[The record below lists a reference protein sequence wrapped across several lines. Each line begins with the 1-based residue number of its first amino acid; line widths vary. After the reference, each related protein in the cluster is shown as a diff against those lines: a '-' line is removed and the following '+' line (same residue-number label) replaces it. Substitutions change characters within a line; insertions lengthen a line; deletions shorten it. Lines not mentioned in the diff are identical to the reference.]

1 MKPKTMVL
9 MAVAVIC
16 GLGASYMTSRLLAER
31 TTESPQEVEKV
42 KILVARKSVPQG
54 TYIKEPTDWFVEK
67 EFTLGEEPKKAVRN
81 FDELKDK
88 VLSKPLS
95 AEQWVVGDDLLR
107 KEDSFNYSIPKGM
120 RALTIRVSVDTVVGG
135 FVQPNSRV
143 DVINT
148 VKGGDVGGY
157 TQTILQNMLVLA
169 IDTINKRDPEKVAIV
184 SSNVTLAVTPEEG
197 QVLSLAQQMGELRLS
212 LRPQDDQAQITV
224 RTLKPEDIR
233 TGHTKT
239 QKGGTAADEEPDA
252 PKGLG
257 IGKVPDVGMTDP
269 MTQPSEPPA
278 EPVKRKK
285 PWVLTIINSEQTTKA
300 VFLENED
307 EDFETQIQKS
317 DAEQPRPNKKPAAQ
331 PAPEAEKEKPAS
343 PATPA
348 PAPDKPR
355 TGKKSSGS

>member
-1 MKPKTMVL
+1 MKPKTMIL

-31 TTESPQEVEKV
+31 KEESPQEVEKV
-42 KILVARKSVPQG
+42 KVLVAKKSVPQG
-54 TYIKEPTDWFVEK
+54 TYFKEPSDWFIEK

-95 AEQWVVGDDLLR
+95 AEQWVLADDLLR

-148 VKGGDVGGY
+148 VGGDKDGY
-157 TQTILQNMLVLA
+157 SQTILQNMLVLA

-184 SSNVTLAVTPEEG
+184 SSNVTLAVTPEEAST
-197 QVLSLAQQMGELRLS
+197 LSLAARMGELRLS
-212 LRPQDDQAQITV
+212 LRSQDDVEKVNI

-233 TGHTKT
+233 AGRTSNS
-239 QKGGTAADEEPDA
+239 KGSGNGDDEP
-252 PKGLG
+252 G
-257 IGKVPDVGMTDP
+257 GKPLAFSVPDVGATAP
-269 MTQPSEPPA
+269 APEPPP
-278 EPVKRKK
+278 EPVKPKK
-285 PWVLTIINSEQTTKA
+285 PWTLKILNSDQQTTIQYP
-300 VFLENED
+300 ED
-307 EDFETQIQKS
+307 NGEFTTEFVKKDPVEPTPKKKS
-317 DAEQPRPNKKPAAQ
+317 GTPAGPEGDKPAG
-331 PAPEAEKEKPAS
+331 PAATPTPEKEKEKDKDRPAKK
-343 PATPA
+343 TP
-348 PAPDKPR
+348 
-355 TGKKSSGS
+355 GS